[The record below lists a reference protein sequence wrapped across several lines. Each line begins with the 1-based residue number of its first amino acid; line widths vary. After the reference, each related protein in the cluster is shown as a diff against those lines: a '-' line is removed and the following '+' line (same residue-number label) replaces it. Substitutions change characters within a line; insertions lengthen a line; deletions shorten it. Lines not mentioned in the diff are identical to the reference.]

1 MRCSVAVYPCIS
13 ILHLIAF
20 MLSHYKITSDF
31 NRVSPAVGRNSTAC
45 TFYVTLN
52 YYTPLYVMI
61 CAVISELSSP
71 VITVAFQTR
80 YEL

>member
-1 MRCSVAVYPCIS
+1 MRCLVAVYPCIS

-31 NRVSPAVGRNSTAC
+31 NRVSPAAGRNSTAC